1 MIHLAQGASQH
12 FIDWKIALALSS
24 CAVLGLRHGF
34 DYDHLAAIS
43 DITAVQRTWREGMRL
58 GLTYALGHAF
68 TVVALGVAVIML
80 HLPLPARLDAWT
92 ERLIGVTLI
101 VLAALVVG
109 NLFQKRH
116 THHGFESRIAL
127 LVSAMQQ
134 ISWRV
139 RRIFQRDA
147 VRPAQFRWNY
157 SGKSV
162 FFIGILHG
170 LGAETPSQLMLFL
183 LAASLGGTGRGLLG
197 LLAFA
202 IGLVVMNGV
211 MTATLGGVYK
221 ATAGESN
228 KRPAIFRWVAVA
240 GAVYSFVV
248 GVIFLLGASGVL
260 PPLG

>member
-1 MIHLAQGASQH
+1 MDAAS
-12 FIDWKIALALSS
+12 WKIALALGS

-43 DITAVQRTWREGMRL
+43 DITAVQRNWREGMRL

-68 TVVALGVAVIML
+68 TVVALGAAVIML

-101 VLAALVVG
+101 VLAALVIG
-109 NLFQKRH
+109 NVFQKRH
-116 THHGFESRIAL
+116 SHSAMESRIAL
-127 LVSAMQQ
+127 LVSATRHLG
-134 ISWRV
+134 WRV
-139 RRIFQRDA
+139 RRVFKPEL
-147 VRPAQFRWNY
+147 VRPEPFRWNY

-162 FFIGILHG
+162 FFIGVLHG
-170 LGAETPSQLMLFL
+170 LGAETPSQLMLFF
-183 LAASLGGTGRGLLG
+183 LAASLGGTTLGFIG

-211 MTATLGGVYK
+211 MTATLGGVYT
-221 ATAGESN
+221 ATSGAQH
-228 KRPAIFRWVAVA
+228 RPAVFRWVAIA
-240 GAVYSFVV
+240 GAVYSFVI
-248 GVIFLLGASGVL
+248 GVIFLLGSSGKL